1 MLRLM
6 MAWLATTNAWTPVL
20 CVNCKFFR
28 KDLFTEPRFGK
39 CAKFP
44 ERRPESALV
53 DGVSETK
60 IYKYCI
66 TARDSDSMCGKE
78 GKFYEDRRF

>member
-6 MAWLATTNAWTPVL
+6 MARLVTTTALTPML
-20 CVNCKFFR
+20 CVNCKYFR

-44 ERRPESALV
+44 ERRPESTLV
-53 DGVSETK
+53 DGETQ

>member
-1 MLRLM
+1 MLRFMM
-6 MAWLATTNAWTPVL
+6 MAWLVTTTALNPVL
-20 CVNCKFFR
+20 CVNCKWFR
-28 KDLFTEPRFGK
+28 KDLFTEPLFGK

-44 ERRPESALV
+44 ERPES
-53 DGVSETK
+53 DGTK
-60 IYKYCI
+60 YKYCI